1 MAYKIIQLK
10 DGNDII
16 YPAVGS
22 GTGTT
27 PMYFKRITNESDLD
41 SALSNNTY
49 QILYG
54 LISNALFIS
63 FDIGWIRLQFKVQ
76 NNNAWVRTIY
86 GQSAASAWR
95 SIG

>member
-1 MAYKIIQLK
+1 MANKIIQLK
-10 DGNDII
+10 DGNDTI

-27 PMYFKRITNESDLD
+27 PMYFKRITDATDLD
-41 SALSNNTY
+41 SALANNTY

-54 LISNALFIS
+54 LISNALYIS
-63 FDIGWIRLQFKVQ
+63 FDIMWVRLQFKVQ
-76 NNNAWVRTIY
+76 NNNAWVRTVY
-86 GQSAASAWR
+86 GASSPSAWR